1 MKLNRLIATI
11 ALAVSVP
18 IGLAACSPV
27 SKPLAV
33 SSETVII
40 DVRTAEEYAAGHL
53 DGAMNIDVQSDS
65 FDGLVAQL
73 PLDDE
78 YIVYCRSGNR
88 AGAAIQRMEALGFTD
103 LTNAGGLDAAAAST
117 GLPIVR

>member
-27 SKPLAV
+27 SEPLAV

-73 PLDDE
+73 PLDGE